1 MKKTKQCCSGCRN
14 NFYNVN
20 EKDGCWSFKS
30 ARVVK
35 RMLIP
40 NDMLP
45 PYIDMPINPTLSC
58 YRQPGYATVDP
69 KSLTKDG
76 FWKS

>member
-1 MKKTKQCCSGCRN
+1 MKKTKQCCSGCRDN
-14 NFYNVN
+14 LYNVN

-35 RMLIP
+35 RKMIP
-40 NDMLP
+40 LDQCP
-45 PYIDMPINPTLSC
+45 PFKMPTESVLSC
-58 YRQPGYATVDP
+58 YRRPGYATVDP